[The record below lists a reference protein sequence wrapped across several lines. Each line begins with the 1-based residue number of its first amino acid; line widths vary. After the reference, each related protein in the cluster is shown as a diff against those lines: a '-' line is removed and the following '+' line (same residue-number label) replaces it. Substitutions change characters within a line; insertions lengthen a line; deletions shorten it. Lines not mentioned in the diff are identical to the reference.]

1 MKYKKT
7 AQFSQIHLYLVR
19 EVNKQSVKGGQ
30 YEVGNF
36 KLPPMWKKR
45 RKKLFCCALAIVL
58 WLHGEIIIIQRHKAQ
73 KRAEL
78 VQIFCQGNSAT
89 TLCNLLP
96 ALTAVNFLWDFL
108 KSKLQSGLLEQ
119 FGQQGNLHN
128 RIVRIIEAHQLSPPV
143 TLQIRIRQ
151 TVVTESV

>member
-58 WLHGEIIIIQRHKAQ
+58 WLHEEIIIVQRHKA
-73 KRAEL
+73 
-78 VQIFCQGNSAT
+78 QIFCQGNSAT